1 MGQSKIVL
9 LPRKT
14 QKLTVKQTNTFMK
27 KEHLGAFIDAIY
39 GVGITMLAM
48 DIPNHLH
55 LESAQAG
62 ELLKNLHFQYC
73 LTFFMLFSLWFQH
86 RGINEHILKL
96 SFPTIAISTVILL
109 IIPLIPSI
117 VELTYKYGYQPGNI
131 LNFNISEKIDLIF
144 ISCILI
150 VNLLLDLLA
159 SGICMP
165 KNNVIEYQQFQKI
178 RKNKPII
185 TGLITLIFL
194 AILFIPNANSN
205 LLWIVVFFLFFG
217 YIGKMNHYAAE

>member
-9 LPRKT
+9 LLRKT
-14 QKLTVKQTNTFMK
+14 QKLTVKQINIFMK

-109 IIPLIPSI
+109 IIPLIVCLLPTCTS
-117 VELTYKYGYQPGNI
+117 Y
-131 LNFNISEKIDLIF
+131 FNLYF
-144 ISCILI
+144 YVYSC
-150 VNLLLDLLA
+150 
-159 SGICMP
+159 
-165 KNNVIEYQQFQKI
+165 FQ
-178 RKNKPII
+178 
-185 TGLITLIFL
+185 LYYYMYYYF
-194 AILFIPNANSN
+194 
-205 LLWIVVFFLFFG
+205 
-217 YIGKMNHYAAE
+217 

>member
-1 MGQSKIVL
+1 
-9 LPRKT
+9 
-14 QKLTVKQTNTFMK
+14 MK

-39 GVGITMLAM
+39 AVGITMLAM

-62 ELLKNLHFQYC
+62 ELLKNLHFQYG

-96 SFPTIAISTVILL
+96 SFSTISISTIILL

-117 VELTYKYGYQPGNI
+117 VELTYKYGYQSGNI

-165 KNNVIEYQQFQKI
+165 KNNVIEYQQFQKA

-185 TGLITLIFL
+185 TGLIALIFL

-217 YIGKMNHYAAE
+217 YIGKMNHYSSQ